1 MNEAKAPWHTEEQ
14 VDIAI
19 IGAGWAG
26 MFMLYRARKL
36 GLKARVYEAGPE
48 VGGTWY
54 WNRYPGLRCDVES
67 MDYSC
72 SFSEELQQ
80 EWDWSERFSS
90 QPEIL
95 RYAKRLADK
104 LDLRRDIEFNTRI
117 VSAHYQDDSQLW
129 EIRTESGKIITT
141 RYYVMATGC
150 LSVPK
155 DPDIEGIADFQGEIY
170 HTTDW
175 PHEEVDFTGKRV
187 AVIGTGSSG
196 IQVIPILAEQ
206 AAHLTVFQRTPSY
219 SLPAH
224 NAPMDPE
231 YAGIVKANY
240 SEHRRYA
247 REQSMGGIPFCSY
260 DKSALNVSPAERW
273 RVYQELYDRG
283 APFAFQGAFNDLVIN
298 EDANKTAADFVADK
312 IRQRVKDPA
321 VAELLI
327 PHGQHIATRRLCIDT
342 NYYETYN
349 RDNVSLVSIKQT
361 PIERIVANGIQ
372 TTAGLHEFDC
382 IVFATGYDAVTG
394 ALLRVDIRGECGLSL
409 CDKWAEGPRTNLG
422 LMIAGFPNMFTVTG
436 PGSPSVFSNVIV
448 SIEQHVD
455 WIANCLGYMQEHGK
469 TNIATTE
476 EAESAWVDQ
485 VNELVSKTLFPQAN
499 SWYLGA
505 NVPGKPRVFMAY
517 IGGVGNFRKICDQ
530 VSADGYPGFEMS

>member
-1 MNEAKAPWHTEEQ
+1 MAEVNATSQNEQ
-14 VDIAI
+14 NIDIAI

-26 MFMLYRARKL
+26 MFMLYRAREL
-36 GLKARVYEAGPE
+36 GLKARVFEAGPE

-67 MDYSC
+67 MDYSY

-80 EWDWSERFSS
+80 EWSWSERFAS

-95 RYAKRLADK
+95 RYAKHVAEK
-104 LDLRRDIEFNTRI
+104 FDLRRDIQFNTR
-117 VSAHYQDDSQLW
+117 VVAAHYDDACGLW
-129 EIRTESGKIITT
+129 NIHTESGEVIKTL
-141 RYYVMATGC
+141 YYVIATGC

-155 DPDIEGIADFQGEIY
+155 DPDIAGLDDFKGEVY
-170 HTTDW
+170 HTTSW
-175 PHEEVDFTGKRV
+175 PEQPVDFTGKRV

-206 AAHLTVFQRTPSY
+206 AEHLTVFQRTPSF

-224 NAPMDPE
+224 NAPIEPE
-231 YAGIVKANY
+231 QAAVMKANY
-240 SEHRRYA
+240 SVHRRFA
-247 REQSMGGIPFCSY
+247 REDSFGGIPFVSY
-260 DKSALNVSPAERW
+260 DKSALGVSPVERL
-273 RVYQELYDRG
+273 RVYEELYSRG
-283 APFAFQGAFNDLVIN
+283 APFAFQSGFNDLLVS
-298 EDANKTAADFVADK
+298 EEANQTAADFVANK

-327 PHGQHIATRRLCIDT
+327 PHGQHVATRRLCIDT
-342 NYYETYN
+342 NYYEAFN
-349 RDNVSLVSIKQT
+349 RENVRLVSIKQT
-361 PIERIVANGIQ
+361 PIESIVDNGIQ
-372 TTAGLHEFDC
+372 TSTDLHEVDC

-394 ALLRVDIRGECGLSL
+394 ALLRVDIRGEGGLSL
-409 CDKWAEGPRTNLG
+409 AEKWADGPRTNMG

-455 WIANCLGYMQEHGK
+455 WITDCLRYVRSQGK
-469 TNIATTE
+469 THIASTE
-476 EAESAWVDQ
+476 EAESAWVQ
-485 VNELVSKTLFPQAN
+485 HSNEVVSQTLFPKAN
-499 SWYLGA
+499 SWYMGA

-517 IGGVGNFRKICDQ
+517 IGGVGNYRKICDK
-530 VSADGYPGFEMS
+530 VAASGYPGFTIN